1 MIYGLGDGISF
12 SVTNNVPQ
20 LLRLSRF
27 PSIDVLQR
35 SVMLWIELQHVN
47 GVLSLK
53 STGVAPKFEL
63 LKFYSVDINS
73 QSLSKLSSLK
83 PQGSCTPR
91 SLL

>member
-1 MIYGLGDGISF
+1 MAF
-12 SVTNNVPQ
+12 HCSVRNSVPQ

-35 SVMLWIELQHVN
+35 SVRLWIELEHVN

-53 STGVAPKFEL
+53 YEGVAPKFEL
-63 LKFYSVDINS
+63 LKFYAVDINS
-73 QSLSKLSSLK
+73 QSLSEQPSLK
-83 PQGSCTPR
+83 PQGNCTPR